1 MKTIFTVFLLC
12 VCFIIQVA
20 CVTVVCDHS
29 APCGCSKN
37 DAIIQ
42 KIVGGETAVSSS
54 WGWAISLRG
63 SHGVDEN
70 NVLSPGLSIAVG
82 MNLLAESATYDPSSN
97 GNDIA
102 ILRLDRPLDLS
113 ISASTARLCIH
124 RLNMASNVN
133 MYPQNSSTLVAI
145 GWGTLYFHANFIPDQ
160 LQQVTVNQVS
170 SNADTCSITIHHP
183 DLQFCA
189 GVNSGGKDTCQ
200 GDSGGPL
207 MHFESTQRR
216 WMLAGITSYGKGC
229 ANPFYSGVYT
239 RVAAYTNWLKSHIVN
254 DGLVEVDVSDSGVK
268 PTITTIITTPIRTI
282 SSTTQTATVTAS
294 FQMSND
300 SPLTITSY
308 GFTFLFVL
316 VTFHHH
322 F

>member
-1 MKTIFTVFLLC
+1 
-12 VCFIIQVA
+12 
-20 CVTVVCDHS
+20 
-29 APCGCSKN
+29 
-37 DAIIQ
+37 
-42 KIVGGETAVSSS
+42 
-54 WGWAISLRG
+54 
-63 SHGVDEN
+63 
-70 NVLSPGLSIAVG
+70 
-82 MNLLAESATYDPSSN
+82 
-97 GNDIA
+97 
-102 ILRLDRPLDLS
+102 
-113 ISASTARLCIH
+113 
-124 RLNMASNVN
+124 

-189 GVNSGGKDTCQ
+189 GVNSGGKGNISFKNGLKHTCQ